1 MKIGDKVRV
10 CKPRLGR
17 EDLNGLTGTI
27 VKVRKFAEELPI
39 EYGCMENGL
48 PFSITTVHY
57 TVELD
62 EAMFDKKVMD
72 RDGLPLEYI
81 ELTFEE
87 SEIKIMP

>member
-1 MKIGDKVRV
+1 MAKFDIGDKVCI

-39 EYGCMENGL
+39 EYGL

-62 EAMFDKKVMD
+62 EAVIDKKVVD

-87 SEIKIMP
+87 SEIKIIER